1 MKILIVD
8 DEEDAR
14 LYLEITLKSQGYDI
28 ISATNG
34 QEALD
39 LARQGHPDLII
50 SDALMPVMDG
60 FELCRQ
66 VKGDSDL
73 NRIPFIFLSGIYDD
87 ESYQGLA
94 MALGAVRYLLKP
106 IEPEPLIKVVRKV
119 AAESQGFLAGPK
131 IDNKAQ
137 VKVVEQ
143 YRDVVS
149 RKFEQKL
156 AELKDKGK

>member
-28 ISATNG
+28 LSATNG

-39 LARQGHPDLII
+39 LARQEQPGLII

-60 FELCRQ
+60 FEFCRQ
-66 VKGDSDL
+66 VKGDADL
-73 NRIPFIFLSGIYDD
+73 NRIPFIFLSGTYDD
-87 ESYQGLA
+87 ERAQDLA
-94 MALGAVRYLLKP
+94 VTLGAARYLLKP
-106 IEPEPLIKVVRKV
+106 IEPKPLINVVREV
-119 AAESQGFLAGPK
+119 ITGSDELLDAPVNGGQTQL
-131 IDNKAQ
+131 N
-137 VKVVEQ
+137 VVEQ
-143 YRDVVS
+143 HRDVVS
-149 RKFEQKL
+149 RKLEKKL